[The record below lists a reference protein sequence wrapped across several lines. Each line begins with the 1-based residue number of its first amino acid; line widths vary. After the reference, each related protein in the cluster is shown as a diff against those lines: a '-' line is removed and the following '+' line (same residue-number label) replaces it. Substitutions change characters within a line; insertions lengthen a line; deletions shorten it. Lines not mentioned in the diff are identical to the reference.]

1 MNETAVIGVWILAI
15 AAFIAVLARWFVS
28 KNSSD
33 YIDRNDYTLRDF
45 YTRKRR

>member
-15 AAFIAVLARWFVS
+15 AAFIAVLARLFTRDDG
-28 KNSSD
+28 D
-33 YIDRNDYTLRDF
+33 YINSRDYTIRDF